1 MFCILKNN
9 NSTLYS
15 LKLICD
21 VVSLKLME
29 VLEDSSVD
37 EYG

>member
-1 MFCILKNN
+1 MFFESGE
-9 NSTLYS
+9 STLGS
-15 LKLICD
+15 LKAICD